1 MSDRALDNLHAD
13 PANPLG
19 LVLSGGGARGTFQV
33 GVWDVLRR
41 HPRGLDREPLVVSGT
56 SAGAINGALIA
67 AGLSSEQM
75 LDFWLDMARRPP
87 VIANDRFFRS
97 LQANLLKVLVR
108 EPLRGLGRR
117 GRSLRILL
125 SLLRKHPVYRP
136 SGLLALLLEF
146 ILTARY
152 DTVSDVLQGIDTS
165 YLFSTAPFRERLVKA
180 IGSETIRNPRVRLAI
195 NTVNVHTGDVVRWV
209 NHQPTKHAEADA
221 GHYHYAPE
229 ISVDMVLA
237 SSAIPLLFQTVTIE
251 GIELWDGGLLV
262 NTPLAP
268 VVALGA
274 RRILPVLVTSGRV
287 LNPAGPMH
295 LGTGV
300 ERLADSFL
308 ENAYNA
314 DRKLLLER
322 NKLAEKL
329 PERGLCVVELLEAI
343 RPETSETFDAGS
355 YLYFSPGPLRE
366 MFEAGRNAARH
377 WLAAGP
383 LLDTRP
389 HAKPH
394 VVHAVPDD
402 RPAIDARA
410 AVSSLGRRTR

>member
-1 MSDRALDNLHAD
+1 MSDRVLDNLHAD
-13 PANPLG
+13 SARPLG
-19 LVLSGGGARGTFQV
+19 LVLSGGGARGAFHV

-41 HPRGLDREPLVVSGT
+41 HPRGLDREPLVISGT

-67 AGLSSEQM
+67 AGLTPEQM
-75 LDFWLDMARRPP
+75 LDFWLDLGRRPP
-87 VIANDRFFRS
+87 VTANDRFFRS
-97 LQANLLKVLVR
+97 LEANILRVLVR
-108 EPLRGLGRR
+108 EPVRGLRRRRR
-117 GRSLRILL
+117 GLRIIL
-125 SLLRKHPVYRP
+125 SLLRKHPIYRP

-165 YLFSTAPFRERLVKA
+165 HLFSTAPFRERLVAA
-180 IGSETIRNPRVRLAI
+180 IGSETIRDPRVRLAI

-209 NHQPTKHAEADA
+209 NHPPTKHAEADA

-237 SSAIPLLFQTVTIE
+237 SSAIPLLFNTVTID

-274 RRILPVLVTSGRV
+274 RRILPVLVTSGRS
-287 LNPAGPMH
+287 LNPPGEMH

-329 PERGLCVVELLEAI
+329 PERGLTVVQLLEAI

-355 YLYFSPGPLRE
+355 YLYFSPTALRE

-377 WLAAGP
+377 WLANGP

-389 HAKPH
+389 GFAPH
-394 VVHAVPDD
+394 TVHVA
-402 RPAIDARA
+402 
-410 AVSSLGRRTR
+410 S